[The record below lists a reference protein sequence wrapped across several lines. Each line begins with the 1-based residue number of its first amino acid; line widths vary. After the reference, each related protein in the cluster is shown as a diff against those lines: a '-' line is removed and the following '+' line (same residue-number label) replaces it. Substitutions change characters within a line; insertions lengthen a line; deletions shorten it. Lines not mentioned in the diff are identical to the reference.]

1 MYLRKKFLHNKKYY
15 IIILNNYIIKLHKKV
30 LYDKVLCNE
39 NNAIKKNICVE
50 KNKK

>member
-15 IIILNNYIIKLHKKV
+15 VIKLHKKV

-39 NNAIKKNICVE
+39 NNAIKKKCMC
-50 KNKK
+50 

>member
-15 IIILNNYIIKLHKKV
+15 VIKLHKKV

-39 NNAIKKNICVE
+39 SNAIKKNICVE

>member
-1 MYLRKKFLHNKKYY
+1 MCLRKKFLHNKKYY
-15 IIILNNYIIKLHKKV
+15 VIKLHKKV

-39 NNAIKKNICVE
+39 NNAIKKNVCVE